1 MTRTSV
7 ASAGQPDD
15 TSEPDTPC
23 VGVCSTGFDDVC
35 RGCLRTA
42 AEVGRWVELS
52 PAEKRAVW
60 ARILAEG
67 YVPRRRD

>member
-1 MTRTSV
+1 MTLASFTS
-7 ASAGQPDD
+7 AELPDD
-15 TSEPDTPC
+15 AGEPDTPC

-42 AEVGRWVELS
+42 AEVGRWVEMS
-52 PAEKRAVW
+52 PTEKRAVW

-67 YVPRRRD
+67 YAPRRRD